1 MWLDMKV
8 RHRLTDEVASSRYRG
23 ATREQKRTILD
34 EFVVTTG
41 YNRKY
46 AIHLFARWG
55 KSTFLTEDD
64 TLLRLAAGR
73 P

>member
-1 MWLDMKV
+1 MDMKV
-8 RHRLTDEVASSRYRG
+8 RHRLTYEVASRYRG
-23 ATREQKRTILD
+23 ATREQKRTILY

-46 AIHLFARWG
+46 TNHLFARWG

-64 TLLRLAAGR
+64 TLLRLAARR